1 MVLMSAVLAGVEFV
15 FNTMVV
21 VLKHSSKFFDTSPIK
36 MLAPCPFIY
45 VPLLNVGRS
54 DSIDFSS

>member
-21 VLKHSSKFFDTSPIK
+21 VLKYSSKFFDTSPIK

-45 VPLLNVGRS
+45 VPLLNVGK
-54 DSIDFSS
+54 